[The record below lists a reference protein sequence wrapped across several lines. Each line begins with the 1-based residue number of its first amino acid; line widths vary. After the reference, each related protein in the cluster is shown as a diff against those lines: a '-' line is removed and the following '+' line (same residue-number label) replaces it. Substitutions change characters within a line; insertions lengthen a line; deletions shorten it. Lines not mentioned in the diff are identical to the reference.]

1 MGHGTTWSPP
11 LSSGKLLALCLSLP
25 TTAYCCWV
33 VHNDRKLLL
42 AEQVRQS
49 PSYDV
54 NWEIILPLPQASRPP
69 SKRAPSP
76 GPPTS
81 QALYT
86 TPRRQSLGRSSMMAA
101 AEARRSQS
109 SLGMASL
116 PRSQTTYLERQA
128 SSDTCYNVP
137 SIRSEVRL
145 DRFDSI
151 DERGPGVE
159 NTAYTSSG
167 YL

>member
-1 MGHGTTWSPP
+1 MRHRTASSPP
-11 LSSGKLLALCLSLP
+11 LSLGKLLALCLSLP

-33 VHNDRKLLL
+33 VYNDRKLLL
-42 AEQVRQS
+42 AEQVCPPVPFLCCNLS
-49 PSYDV
+49 
-54 NWEIILPLPQASRPP
+54 LPLPQASRPT

-86 TPRRQSLGRSSMMAA
+86 TPRRQSLARSSMMAA

-116 PRSQTTYLERQA
+116 PRSQATFLERQA
-128 SSDTCYNVP
+128 SSDTCYNVA

-159 NTAYTSSG
+159 NTAYSSSG